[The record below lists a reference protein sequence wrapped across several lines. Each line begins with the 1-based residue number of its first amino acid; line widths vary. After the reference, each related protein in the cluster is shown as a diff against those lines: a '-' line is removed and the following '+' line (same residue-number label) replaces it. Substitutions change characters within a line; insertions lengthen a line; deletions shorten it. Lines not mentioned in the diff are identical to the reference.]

1 MEKMEFFDTKNYQ
14 FNTESKDGVYII
26 HGFTNSTYET
36 RDLAEYLGNQGFYTH
51 AINLPGHGTTP
62 EDCNRVKFTD
72 WIEFT
77 EQGVAEMSSRCDN
90 VYVIGISMGSV
101 LALHLSSIFPLS
113 AAVFASTVL
122 EFKDYFS
129 TRILTPLF
137 HRLVP
142 FSEKRKSYPKEVR
155 DKYNYLGYQVW
166 PMSAVNEMRKLT
178 NKVQKEIPK
187 IKCPALVVHSAKDML
202 SLQSNISLVYDN
214 ISSEIKEKLIVNQ
227 ANHNLFVT
235 SPDQELIFQKITSYF
250 NQFRKN

>member
-1 MEKMEFFDTKNYQ
+1 MDFFDTKNYQ
-14 FNTESKDGVYII
+14 FNTNSQDGIYII
-26 HGFTNSTYET
+26 HGFSNSTYET
-36 RDLAEYLGNQGFYTH
+36 RDLAEYLGNQGFYTN

-72 WIEFT
+72 WIEYT
-77 EQGVAEMSSRCDN
+77 EQGVAEMSSKCNN

-101 LALHLSSIFPLS
+101 LTLHLSSIFPLN
-113 AAVFASTVL
+113 AAVYASTVL
-122 EFKDYFS
+122 KFKDSFS
-129 TRILTPLF
+129 IHTLTPLF
-137 HRLVP
+137 HRFLP
-142 FSEKRKSYPKEVR
+142 YRDKRKSYPKYVR
-155 DKYNYLGYQVW
+155 DTYNYFGYPVW

-202 SLQSNISLVYDN
+202 SRQSNISLVYDN
-214 ISSEIKEKLIVNQ
+214 ISSEMKEKFIVNQ
-227 ANHNLFVT
+227 ANHNLFVN